1 MAAKKGA
8 ITQMHTTV
16 INRSQSFRSGN
27 AGVVPG
33 SFSRNSSLR
42 RSIGSYPFAEGAVK
56 SLSHST
62 VEDVVGTKEKE
73 KQELQSLNSR
83 FASYIEQ
90 VRFLQAQN
98 KVLLAENEKLKGQK
112 GFDFSSIKESYQ
124 QELESCKQVIEDL
137 SNEKSTFDAKI
148 VGLEELLD
156 TEKRER
162 DLAEKSLAEQKKLV
176 STLNEQAGQYE
187 GEIAMLR
194 KQLQY
199 YDQETSS
206 LKAKIQR
213 LEEDCQR
220 LRTDLEEETVR
231 RLELENA
238 KQNIWEEYQF
248 HLSICD
254 AEIAELKALLDRD
267 KQVEIANIWKG
278 ELSKAILEI
287 QEEYDRQLTIIRADY
302 QSKMEYQLQ
311 QLEAGVV
318 KDNSL
323 LANAKQEVT
332 VLKTKMEGMARQ
344 LSDMKTEN
352 TKFKTQLQLAIEE
365 RDDLRI
371 QYENDS
377 RKWTMDI
384 EAGNARFEAIMK
396 EIRILE
402 DAKLSLEMEI
412 AIYRKLLDAEET
424 KFKDIQQTQTIESTG
439 EPMLKMQSTV
449 ADTSN
454 RKLLIKKATHGPV
467 NIAEVSPDGRYVSLK
482 NESEKEKNVKG
493 WRLVRINSNGE
504 QLEFTLPDVVIHP
517 DGIYTIYGSCFTGD
531 LEQNEVKAEFLSWGV
546 GNGEYK
552 LFETE
557 NFDKPQSSVEIDF
570 DA

>member
-148 VGLEELLD
+148 VGLEEVLD

-162 DLAEKSLAEQKKLV
+162 DLAEKSLAEQKKL
-176 STLNEQAGQYE
+176 
-187 GEIAMLR
+187 
-194 KQLQY
+194 
-199 YDQETSS
+199 
-206 LKAKIQR
+206 
-213 LEEDCQR
+213 
-220 LRTDLEEETVR
+220 
-231 RLELENA
+231 
-238 KQNIWEEYQF
+238 
-248 HLSICD
+248 
-254 AEIAELKALLDRD
+254 
-267 KQVEIANIWKG
+267 
-278 ELSKAILEI
+278 
-287 QEEYDRQLTIIRADY
+287 
-302 QSKMEYQLQ
+302 LQ

-384 EAGNARFEAIMK
+384 EAGNVRFEAIMK

-412 AIYRKLLDAEET
+412 AVYRKLLDAEET
-424 KFKDIQQTQTIESTG
+424 KFKDIIQTQTIESTG
-439 EPMLKMQSTV
+439 EPMLKMQST
-449 ADTSN
+449 DTSN

-482 NESEKEKNVKG
+482 NESEELNFNVQAVESYISFFFGAEYKYIEVYDSG
-493 WRLVRINSNGE
+493 FLLIINLRFFNN
-504 QLEFTLPDVVIHP
+504 VIL
-517 DGIYTIYGSCFTGD
+517 ITQVLFILKLAYGSCPMERSLLTHKY
-531 LEQNEVKAEFLSWGV
+531 LPRHSHK
-546 GNGEYK
+546 EY
-552 LFETE
+552 
-557 NFDKPQSSVEIDF
+557 
-570 DA
+570 